1 MATYAPTRLGSISWS
16 VRMGDRPS
24 CLSSVIANPD
34 GMLARAE
41 LLKDSGA
48 CRVARLHD
56 LVIKRWRPRFKDL
69 LRGPRA
75 GRAWR
80 CALAL
85 EAAGIRTAIPFAWGV
100 SRHFGFPGSSYLIM
114 EEIRGDSDFATL
126 REDRAQRFEAL
137 GLLIGR
143 LHRCGFTHRD
153 LKPSNIRFLPG
164 GEACLIDLDG
174 VRMVGAP
181 SRRQAVEDLVKF
193 ARRLMELARFCPNDA
208 ARFLSG
214 YCRSRGD
221 CRRTGWWPQLKA
233 EACRHQEFLPLV
245 HARQQRLKE
254 RGRGRPFDPSVH

>member
-1 MATYAPTRLGSISWS
+1 MVAYARTRLGSVRWS
-16 VRMGDRPS
+16 VRTGDRPS
-24 CLSSVIANPD
+24 CLSSVIENPD
-34 GMLARAE
+34 GMLARAD

-48 CRVARLHD
+48 CTVARLD
-56 LVIKRWRPRFKDL
+56 NIVIKRWRPRLKDL
-69 LRGPRA
+69 LRGARA
-75 GRAWR
+75 GRACR

-100 SRHFGFPGSSYLIM
+100 SRHFGFPGSSYLVM
-114 EEIRGDSDFATL
+114 EEIRGDSDLATL
-126 REDRAQRFEAL
+126 REDRAQRFESL
-137 GLLIGR
+137 GLLVGR

-153 LKPSNIRFLPG
+153 LKPSNIRFLPD

-181 SRRQAVEDLVKF
+181 SQCQAVEDLVKF
-193 ARRLMELARFCPNDA
+193 ARRLMELARLFPQDA

-221 CRRTGWWPQLKA
+221 CRRAGWWPLLKA
-233 EACRHQEFLPLV
+233 EACRHQEFLPLL

-254 RGRGRPFDPSVH
+254 GGRGRPFESSVH